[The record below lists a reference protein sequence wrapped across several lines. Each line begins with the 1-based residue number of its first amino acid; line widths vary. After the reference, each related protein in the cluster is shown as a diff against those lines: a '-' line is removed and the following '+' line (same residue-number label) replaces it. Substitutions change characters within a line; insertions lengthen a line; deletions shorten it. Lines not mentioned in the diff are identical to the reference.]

1 MAFDTTRIPDGLKEA
16 YREKRC
22 AVLVGAGASMG
33 AGLPS
38 WQKLLED
45 MNASALKHHLISK
58 EKSAEYKRLAADSS
72 KFLLAAAA
80 LKEDFGGNFD
90 EFITETF
97 IRPKPKATDLHRAL
111 VRADLFQFVLT
122 TNYDTL
128 IEQAYRANGAED
140 VLVCT
145 FADAGEIQ
153 RRLSKREF
161 FILKAHG
168 DAYKVGNG
176 IILTEVDYRDILYR
190 QRAYQSM
197 LSAMFTMFTVVFV
210 GASMTDPEIKLILG
224 YIADAFTPTAGPSH
238 FALMAEEDLTDIEKA
253 RWRKDMKV
261 QIIPISKA
269 GNYAELTD
277 FVVALH
283 GTAA

>member
-1 MAFDTTRIPDGLKEA
+1 MAFDPNKIPEGLREA

-22 AVLVGAGASMG
+22 GFLVGAGASMG

-38 WQKLLED
+38 WQKLLLD
-45 MNASALKHHLISK
+45 MNASALKHRLITD
-58 EKSAEYKRLAADSS
+58 EKSREYASLAKDTS
-72 KFLLAAAA
+72 KFLMVAAA
-80 LKEDFGGNFD
+80 LKEDFGSRFD

-97 IRPKPKATDLHRAL
+97 IRPRPKPTDLHRAF
-111 VRADLFQFVLT
+111 VKADRLQFVLT

-128 IEQAYRANGAED
+128 IEQAYRGNGQDD

-145 FADAGEIQ
+145 FADTGEMQ

-176 IILTEVDYRDILYR
+176 IILTEIDYRDILYR

-197 LSAMFTMFTVVFV
+197 LAAMFTMFTVVFV

-224 YIADAFTPTAGPSH
+224 YIADAFAPISGPSH
-238 FALMAEEDLTDIEKA
+238 FALMAEEDTTETERQ

-261 QIIPISKA
+261 QVIPISKA
-269 GNYAELTD
+269 DDYAELTQ
-277 FVVALH
+277 FVETLH
-283 GTAA
+283 TTA